1 MRLYGLNAF
10 GVVVASAAFFLV
22 GFLWY
27 GVVFADAWMA
37 AEGVSA
43 AEAEAQSPAWMAGGV
58 VITVLQV
65 VGIGLVLKW
74 RRAHS
79 VGAAMAT
86 AFALWL
92 LFALLVVPVRPQ
104 LEQLLRGTTSPG
116 ALAEVDIDRAREL
129 LGDDAARSLERMA
142 EVARLRGARIAVS
155 IKPVITFAG
164 FDAAGEIARI
174 MHPTRGSIS
183 MRGAIAPIAQRRVP
197 VDPNRDAGPDS
208 EDGNPTETE
217 VEHTR

>member
-92 LFALLVVPVRPQ
+92 LFALPFTHYEFLYSPAHDPTTLLLDAGHLLVGWLVA
-104 LEQLLRGTTSPG
+104 
-116 ALAEVDIDRAREL
+116 ALALALIR
-129 LGDDAARSLERMA
+129 
-142 EVARLRGARIAVS
+142 
-155 IKPVITFAG
+155 
-164 FDAAGEIARI
+164 
-174 MHPTRGSIS
+174 
-183 MRGAIAPIAQRRVP
+183 
-197 VDPNRDAGPDS
+197 
-208 EDGNPTETE
+208 
-217 VEHTR
+217 